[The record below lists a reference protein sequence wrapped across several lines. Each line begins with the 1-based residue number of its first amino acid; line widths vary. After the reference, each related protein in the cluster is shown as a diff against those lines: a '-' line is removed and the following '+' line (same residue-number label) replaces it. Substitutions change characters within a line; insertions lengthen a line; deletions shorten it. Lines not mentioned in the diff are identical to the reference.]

1 MTPRGSENHRRVVP
15 MPRQQPFLLR
25 CVAPSDNMPMATI
38 YIPPS
43 LQTLTDGLEKVELEA
58 LRVSDAVQVLEQRF
72 PGIESR
78 LCEGDQLSPG
88 LQVSV
93 DGSLRGLGLLCRLN
107 QDSEVHFLPAL
118 GGG

>member
-1 MTPRGSENHRRVVP
+1 
-15 MPRQQPFLLR
+15 
-25 CVAPSDNMPMATI
+25 MATI

-78 LCEGDQLSPG
+78 LCEGAQLSPG
-88 LQVSV
+88 LQVTV

>member
-1 MTPRGSENHRRVVP
+1 
-15 MPRQQPFLLR
+15 
-25 CVAPSDNMPMATI
+25 MPMATI

-107 QDSEVHFLPAL
+107 QLKLLLKLFSEGQQCVLQQNISRALCRPAGSHLLLPEL
-118 GGG
+118 